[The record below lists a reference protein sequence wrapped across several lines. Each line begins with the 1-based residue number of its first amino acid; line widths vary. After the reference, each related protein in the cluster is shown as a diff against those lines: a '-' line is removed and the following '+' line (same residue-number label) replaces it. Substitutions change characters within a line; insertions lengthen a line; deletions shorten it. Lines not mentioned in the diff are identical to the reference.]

1 MMVAVVGAGEQWEV
15 GGLVF
20 SVPDTVLTGSS
31 SRELG
36 SERIATTKVQ
46 DI

>member
-1 MMVAVVGAGEQWEV
+1 MMVAVVGAGEQWKV

-20 SVPDTVLTGSS
+20 SVPDTVLTDSS

-36 SERIATTKVQ
+36 SERIVTTKVK
-46 DI
+46 DV